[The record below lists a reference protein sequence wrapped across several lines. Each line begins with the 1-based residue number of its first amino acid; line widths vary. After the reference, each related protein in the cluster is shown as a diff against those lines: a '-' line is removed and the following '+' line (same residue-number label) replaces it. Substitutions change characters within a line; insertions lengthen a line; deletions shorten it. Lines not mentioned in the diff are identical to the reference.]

1 MLNDEE
7 ILLKTAQLLENFD
20 ISEQKPEK
28 LLRELDEDEYEIVK
42 DVLADLEP
50 DDLAFN
56 QLFAGKTRLIINFP
70 TMDTESELG
79 QFVQELDQLLGLTID
94 WEKGMVS
101 AQREWTENSIENDK
115 ARLDFVMNPG
125 GADRVKKVNRKFQ
138 MKIGK
143 YFMKVDKLLRDFKE
157 MRQIVSKHVY
167 QDRAMAAGYSVAF
180 SMGQIKDAFTPDQ
193 LKRYYQIENGLEL
206 YMGTSSM
213 GRLSKY
219 YGGYEDA
226 QAGKV
231 TKMPELA
238 KYWQENAGYIK
249 KNIGELTNDKYSI
262 ILTRD
267 PVDVMRMADFDNIT
281 SCHSPPSR
289 GSTQGSYYKCAVA
302 EAHGHGAVAYVVETE
317 DLHKWA
323 GRDDLDMDEIEDEIQ
338 GGYEIFYDDKRHAHA
353 GMIEPVSRV
362 RLRQV
367 RYYDTDTPKRY
378 DEGTEIAV
386 PEKRVYGAA
395 IPGFVERVIA
405 WARENQQEV
414 IENMPKEDGK
424 INLSRLTIF
433 GGSYEDTAGAA
444 GRRALV
450 SKLIGA
456 DHFKGFTGN
465 MKQDSHTEDTLD
477 SNAISGMAG
486 RWEQEIENMLD
497 EWNQRWAMIKVE
509 ADVEDDGDG
518 GMYITAQAEIKI
530 QIPQDE
536 FVRTPNS
543 YPTAMHAFDYMNER
557 FGDLFDT
564 DNSWINYLRVSNGPD
579 AVVFACRL
587 NMAHPQISENGVYF
601 YDPDGLNDFCQNLD
615 EKIDDHWREYKEIL
629 RTFLKRENW
638 LEGGGYIKLVND
650 IDNNDLSSY
659 EWDVRTDGEYAED
672 SYESTA
678 STSHDFDP
686 EELGVNPKVLVD
698 ILNST
703 GWRTMIRQALLKS
716 AKEELETDYNVD
728 VNGSTAEISG
738 SEHIGYVVTYEIEF
752 IVNQDAPDKVIEV
765 FRELVEGE
773 MDDEDN
779 LSAVFNN
786 AMAHT
791 LNARLP
797 ASQQQNLDERLVKT
811 WKGFLGRK

>member
-1 MLNDEE
+1 MRCQMMLNDEE

-20 ISEQKPEK
+20 ICEQKTEK
-28 LLRELDEDEYEIVK
+28 LLRELDEDEYEIVT
-42 DVLADLEP
+42 DVLDDLAP

-56 QLFAGKTRLIINFP
+56 RLFDGKMRLVINFP
-70 TMDTESELG
+70 TIDNQSELG
-79 QFVQELDQLLGLTID
+79 QFVEELEQLLGLTVD
-94 WEKGMVS
+94 WEKGIVS
-101 AQREWTENSIENDK
+101 AQREWTENSIENDET
-115 ARLDFVMNPG
+115 RLDFIMNPG
-125 GADRVKKVNRKFQ
+125 GESRVKKVNRKFQ

-157 MRQIVSKHVY
+157 MRQIVAKHVY
-167 QDRAMAAGYSVAF
+167 EDRATAAGYSVAF
-180 SMGQIKDAFTPDQ
+180 TMGQIKDAFTTEQ

-213 GRLSKY
+213 GRINKY
-219 YGGYEDA
+219 YGGYEDV

-231 TKMPELA
+231 TRMPELA

-338 GGYEIFYDDKRHAHA
+338 GGHEIFYDDKRHSHA

-424 INLSRLTIF
+424 VNLDRLTIF

-465 MKQDSHTEDTLD
+465 MKQDSHTEDTID

-486 RWEQEIENMLD
+486 RW
-497 EWNQRWAMIKVE
+497 
-509 ADVEDDGDG
+509 
-518 GMYITAQAEIKI
+518 
-530 QIPQDE
+530 
-536 FVRTPNS
+536 
-543 YPTAMHAFDYMNER
+543 
-557 FGDLFDT
+557 
-564 DNSWINYLRVSNGPD
+564 
-579 AVVFACRL
+579 
-587 NMAHPQISENGVYF
+587 
-601 YDPDGLNDFCQNLD
+601 
-615 EKIDDHWREYKEIL
+615 
-629 RTFLKRENW
+629 
-638 LEGGGYIKLVND
+638 
-650 IDNNDLSSY
+650 
-659 EWDVRTDGEYAED
+659 
-672 SYESTA
+672 
-678 STSHDFDP
+678 
-686 EELGVNPKVLVD
+686 
-698 ILNST
+698 
-703 GWRTMIRQALLKS
+703 
-716 AKEELETDYNVD
+716 
-728 VNGSTAEISG
+728 
-738 SEHIGYVVTYEIEF
+738 
-752 IVNQDAPDKVIEV
+752 
-765 FRELVEGE
+765 
-773 MDDEDN
+773 
-779 LSAVFNN
+779 
-786 AMAHT
+786 
-791 LNARLP
+791 
-797 ASQQQNLDERLVKT
+797 
-811 WKGFLGRK
+811 